1 MSIVGM
7 NSKAK
12 LRLGS
17 RVSFVASQVQPQ
29 DVVPPDLSQ
38 TLFEDR
44 EDVEKYPLGENQI
57 AIVISAYDKTIG
69 ECITYLSVRL
79 VIHARNPK

>member
-1 MSIVGM
+1 M

-29 DVVPPDLSQ
+29 DAVPPDLSQ
-38 TLFEDR
+38 ELFEDV
-44 EDVEKYPLGENQI
+44 EALEKYPLGDNQL
-57 AIVISAYDKTIG
+57 AIIISAYDKTIG
-69 ECITYLSVRL
+69 MQLRHHFKFGSYVFSR
-79 VIHARNPK
+79 